1 MHDTTP
7 PNPYEDAI
15 FKHWIS
21 TFDPKKIDKLPEEES
36 EVPVDTKF
44 FGGSE
49 AEFIREYRHQLA
61 VLRIRMQSDYS
72 ELRTR
77 FHQQQRRVDSL
88 EALVPQVRMQQQQ
101 LGEVFG
107 DIRAM
112 KRIVTDL
119 QIDNEV
125 QKKSIFGRIT
135 AMCNAVGRI
144 LFGAETAGPPSK

>member
-21 TFDPKKIDKLPEEES
+21 SFDPKKIDKVPEESS

-61 VLRIRMQSDYS
+61 VLKLRMQSDYS
-72 ELRTR
+72 EIRNK
-77 FHQQQRRVDSL
+77 FQQQQRRIDTL

-119 QIDNEV
+119 QIDSEI

-135 AMCNAVGRI
+135 AFFNHIHRI
-144 LFGAETAGPPSK
+144 LFGAGTSPIE

>member
-21 TFDPKKIDKLPEEES
+21 SFDPKKIDRLPEEES
-36 EVPVDTKF
+36 EVPVDAKF

-61 VLRIRMQSDYS
+61 VLKLRTQSDYS

-77 FHQQQRRVDSL
+77 FHQQQRRLDSL

-101 LGEVFG
+101 LGEVYG
-107 DIRAM
+107 DVRAI

-119 QIDNEV
+119 QIDVEV

-135 AMCNAVGRI
+135 SILNHFWRI
-144 LFGAETAGPPSK
+144 LFGAETAGPSE

>member
-1 MHDTTP
+1 MLNARELDRLT
-7 PNPYEDAI
+7 EG
-15 FKHWIS
+15 W
-21 TFDPKKIDKLPEEES
+21 PEEES
-36 EVPVDTKF
+36 EVAVDTKF

-61 VLRIRMQSDYS
+61 VLRIRVQSDYS
-72 ELRTR
+72 EVRTR
-77 FHQQQRRVDSL
+77 FHQQQRRLDSL

-107 DIRAM
+107 DIRAI

-135 AMCNAVGRI
+135 AFFNNLFRI
-144 LFGAETAGPPSK
+144 FFGAETAGPPNE